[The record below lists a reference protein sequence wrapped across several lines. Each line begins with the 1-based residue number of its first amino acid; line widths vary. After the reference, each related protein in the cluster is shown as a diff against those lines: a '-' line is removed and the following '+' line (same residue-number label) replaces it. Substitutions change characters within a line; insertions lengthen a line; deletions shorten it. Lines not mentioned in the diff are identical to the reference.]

1 MDEVGVGTP
10 EPITLQPHQ
19 LHHMVWPETYE
30 VFPDEPALLLI
41 ERPEVAP
48 DHSGWRRY
56 QSIFVV
62 RGDGLGKYME
72 DMGPADLHVAPSF
85 DIPGGDPALEQIS
98 TGDWH
103 TVAELMEMADELRAK
118 PVYRE
123 IEPSDLQGAFQNMVE
138 EKKRMRNKKSS
149 FGYGGQRTR
158 S

>member
-1 MDEVGVGTP
+1 MNKSP
-10 EPITLQPHQ
+10 NA
-19 LHHMVWPETYE
+19 
-30 VFPDEPALLLI
+30 PAA
-41 ERPEVAP
+41 EVAHFRLTSAVDAITKAITKDEWSYMLAEMNLP
-48 DHSGWRRY
+48 SRSGRSLSRY
-56 QSIFVV
+56 QILRVV
-62 RGDGLGKYME
+62 RGDHLETAYVY
-72 DMGPADLHVAPSF
+72 MGPARKFEADQLL
-85 DIPGGDPALEQIS
+85 IPGGQVVDGKGRA
-98 TGDWH
+98 WH

>member
-1 MDEVGVGTP
+1 MNKSP
-10 EPITLQPHQ
+10 NA
-19 LHHMVWPETYE
+19 
-30 VFPDEPALLLI
+30 PAA
-41 ERPEVAP
+41 EVAHFRLTSAVDAITKAITKDEWCYMLAEMNLP
-48 DHSGWRRY
+48 SRSGRSLSRY
-56 QSIFVV
+56 QILRVV
-62 RGDGLGKYME
+62 RGDHLETAYVY
-72 DMGPADLHVAPSF
+72 MGPARKFEADQLL
-85 DIPGGDPALEQIS
+85 IPGGQVVDGKGRA
-98 TGDWH
+98 WH